1 MVSRPVTA
9 MFVMNPKML
18 HDPVRCPDPLEYK
31 PKGHDSNSAQDLLP
45 FPESRRGWVPMQ
57 MLLLSSSSSGG
68 RLRSSQAHL
77 ALTPLRFEPSVS
89 IPLSTLSCLKRS
101 KTPRLFWMWLEPELD
116 PTLAHPSPQQLL
128 HIPPVCPAST
138 LCFDVSASGDC
149 TLGHIRELVWTGTNL
164 FCSRLVWTPAPSPL
178 LHYVALAGTKRGKRE
193 VEINSLGYAELLL
206 SVSAPVYT
214 NSEYL
219 YTPVWKTAWQST
231 YHTSVITNP

>member
-1 MVSRPVTA
+1 MP
-9 MFVMNPKML
+9 
-18 HDPVRCPDPLEYK
+18 HDPAHYPDPSENK

-116 PTLAHPSPQQLL
+116 ATLAHPSPQQLL
-128 HIPPVCPAST
+128 HIPPACPAST
-138 LCFDVSASGDC
+138 LLWCISWWWLHIEPHQGAGLNWNKPFLQQVGLNSYPFPTASLRGP
-149 TLGHIRELVWTGTNL
+149 GRHKAGKERGGNQQPGVRRAAL
-164 FCSRLVWTPAPSPL
+164 F
-178 LHYVALAGTKRGKRE
+178 
-193 VEINSLGYAELLL
+193 
-206 SVSAPVYT
+206 SVSSSLHQLKVFIHSGIENGLT
-214 NSEYL
+214 IYL
-219 YTPVWKTAWQST
+219 SYISDN
-231 YHTSVITNP
+231 NPLSN